1 MLKKRV
7 IPLILLSDD
16 NIVKG
21 KQFNNHIS
29 TGNPRSAVK
38 VYVSQHCDEIM
49 FIDIKATI
57 NSKKALIKIIKETS
71 VNCNVPFTVGG
82 GIQDLN
88 DIRELL
94 LSGADKVLITS
105 QAAKD
110 IKLIAEAANKFG
122 NQCIVA
128 GIDYKSFD
136 NKFEVYIE
144 NATIKTELD
153 LFEYASLLEK
163 NGAGEILLN
172 SINNDGMMNGYDLKT
187 IEKVSDLINVP
198 LIACGGAGTF
208 KDIED
213 LFIKTNASGAV
224 CASIFNF
231 GDNNPFRLRSYL
243 KNAGINV
250 RKVK

>member
-7 IPLILLSDD
+7 IPLILLSND

-21 KQFNNHIS
+21 KKFKNHIS
-29 TGNPRSAVK
+29 TGNPRTAVK
-38 VYVSQHCDEIM
+38 VYVSQFCDEIM
-49 FIDIKATI
+49 FIDINATI
-57 NSKKALIKIIKETS
+57 NSKKALIKIVKETS

-82 GIQDLN
+82 GVSSLD

-105 QAAKD
+105 KAAND
-110 IKLIAEAANKFG
+110 LRFISDAANKFG
-122 NQCIVA
+122 TQCIVT
-128 GIDYKSFD
+128 GIDYQKID
-136 NKFEVYIE
+136 NNFEVCIK
-144 NATIKTELD
+144 NATIKTNLD
-153 LFEYASLLEK
+153 LFDYASLLEK
-163 NGAGEILLN
+163 KGAGEILLN
-172 SINNDGMMNGYDLKT
+172 SIDNDGMMNGYDLKT
-187 IEKVSDLINVP
+187 IDKISKNISVP

-213 LFIKTNASGAV
+213 LFKNTSASAAA

-243 KNAGINV
+243 KNAGIEV

>member
-7 IPLILLSDD
+7 IPLILLSED

-21 KQFNNHIS
+21 KQFSNHIS

-71 VNCNVPFTVGG
+71 ENCNVPFTVGG
-82 GIQDLN
+82 GIKDLN
-88 DIRELL
+88 DIREML

-110 IKLIAEAANKFG
+110 IKFIAEAANKFG

-136 NKFEVYIE
+136 NKFEVYIK

-153 LFEYASLLEK
+153 LFEYASLLEN

-172 SINNDGMMNGYDLKT
+172 SINNDGMMTGYDLKT
-187 IEKVSDLINVP
+187 IKKISEMINVP

-213 LFIKTNASGAV
+213 LFIKTSASGAA

-243 KNAGINV
+243 KNAGIDV

>member
-21 KQFNNHIS
+21 KKFKNHIS

-38 VYVSQHCDEIM
+38 VYVSQFCDEIM
-49 FIDIKATI
+49 FIDIKATL
-57 NSKKALIKIIKETS
+57 NSKKTLIKIIEETS
-71 VNCNVPFTVGG
+71 INCNVPFTVGG
-82 GIQDLN
+82 GVRNLK

-105 QAAKD
+105 QAANN
-110 IKLIAEAANKFG
+110 INFISEAANRFG
-122 NQCIVA
+122 SQCIVV
-128 GIDYKSFD
+128 GIDYKNLD
-136 NKFEVYIE
+136 NNFEVYT
-144 NATIKTELD
+144 NSGTIKTNLD
-153 LFEYASLLEK
+153 LFEYASILEK

-172 SINNDGMMNGYDLKT
+172 SIDNDGMMNGYDLVT
-187 IEKVSDLINVP
+187 INKISNSINIP

-213 LFIKTNASGAV
+213 LFLKTTASAAA
-224 CASIFNF
+224 CASLFNF

-243 KNAGINV
+243 KNAGIKV
-250 RKVK
+250 RKIK

>member
-7 IPLILLSDD
+7 IPLILLSND

-21 KQFNNHIS
+21 KQFRNHIS

-38 VYVSQHCDEIM
+38 VYVSQYCDEIM
-49 FIDIKATI
+49 FIDVNATI
-57 NSKKALIKIIKETS
+57 YSKKALIEIVKETS

-82 GIQDLN
+82 GVKTLE

-94 LSGADKVLITS
+94 LSGADKVLITT
-105 QAAKD
+105 QAAQD
-110 IKLIAEAANKFG
+110 IRFISEAANKFG
-122 NQCIVA
+122 TQCIVA
-128 GIDYKSFD
+128 GIDYKSI
-136 NKFEVYIE
+136 NNNFEIYIK
-144 NATIKTELD
+144 NATVKTKLD
-153 LFEYASLLEK
+153 LIEYALNLEK

-172 SINNDGMMNGYDLKT
+172 SIDNDGMMNGYDLKT
-187 IEKVSDLINVP
+187 IDRIASALKIP

-208 KDIED
+208 KDIEK
-213 LFIKTNASGAV
+213 LFLETSASAAA

-243 KNAGINV
+243 KNAGIEV